1 MAGQQKLEL
10 TGLAR
15 TRRLRFELW
24 ILLKNPVCPCHVKRR
39 VMGATVGMYGDL
51 QGIAGKSLQEIE
63 GLELSAIG
71 LDQI

>member
-24 ILLKNPVCPCHVKRR
+24 ILLKNPVCPCHAKQR

-63 GLELSAIG
+63 GLELLA
-71 LDQI
+71 LAAP